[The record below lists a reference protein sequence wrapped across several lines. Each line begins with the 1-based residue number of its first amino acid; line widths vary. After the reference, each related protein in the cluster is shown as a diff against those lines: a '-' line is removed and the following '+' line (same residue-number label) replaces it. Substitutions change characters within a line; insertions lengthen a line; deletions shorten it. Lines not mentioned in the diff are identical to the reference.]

1 MDRTIINPLS
11 GRRIK
16 VGKATYR
23 KVMKL
28 KSNIDKLH
36 QISRNQTTSFS
47 KKQNKAK
54 EYLLKL
60 NID

>member
-28 KSNIDKLH
+28 KSNIDELH
-36 QISRNQTTSFS
+36 HRSLGNKRQVLVRNRTERKSIF
-47 KKQNKAK
+47 
-54 EYLLKL
+54 
-60 NID
+60 